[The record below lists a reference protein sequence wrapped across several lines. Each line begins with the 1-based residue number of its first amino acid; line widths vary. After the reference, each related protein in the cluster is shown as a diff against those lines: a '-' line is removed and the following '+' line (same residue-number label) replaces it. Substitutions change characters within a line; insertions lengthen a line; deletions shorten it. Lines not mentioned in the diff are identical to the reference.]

1 MASESTGTHKDPV
14 TGEMISKTYVAI
26 LAFALYALPHSSI
39 PARSELKRREKARE
53 KEAKKAERAA
63 AAPPKPAAAAK
74 SAAAEEEELN
84 PNVCPLTFALAAL
97 YPPPQTFIPLRPC
110 ALCGLKC
117 TRPHNFHSC
126 ARVSSPR
133 RLCTNVANGAHSL
146 RFNESSSAPYWCT
159 HARLICRCIHDG
171 GLLVD

>member
-14 TGEMISKTYVAI
+14 TGEMISKTYVV
-26 LAFALYALPHSSI
+26 LLSFAYHALPHPSI

-84 PNVCPLTFALAAL
+84 PNVCPLTFALAAV
-97 YPPPQTFIPLRPC
+97 YPPPPNVHSTPTVRPLRSRGHECTLVLDPSIHAHESHHAGYAQTFLMMCIARVPMSHLQHY
-110 ALCGLKC
+110 
-117 TRPHNFHSC
+117 TC
-126 ARVSSPR
+126 AR
-133 RLCTNVANGAHSL
+133 AH
-146 RFNESSSAPYWCT
+146 A
-159 HARLICRCIHDG
+159 
-171 GLLVD
+171 